1 MEIMDAIMFLRKW
14 NDEEAKECT
23 GMLPW
28 EFEKKIVMEDV
39 VKSEDYFLGYQEAL
53 HDLSQYF
60 YFLRGPLREKE
71 LEIKEKIEEIGED
84 AFKHYAYEGYMDK
97 PSN

>member
-14 NDEEAKECT
+14 NDKEAFKTT
-23 GMLPW
+23 GTKSHELM
-28 EFEKKIVMEDV
+28 EKIAMEDIVM
-39 VKSEDYFLGYQEAL
+39 SEEYFLGYAEAL

-71 LEIKEKIEEIGED
+71 LEIQEKIEELGKNTVD
-84 AFKHYAYEGYMDK
+84 HYGYNGYMEK
-97 PSN
+97 PKG